1 MSKEIGSQGEVVVAK
16 FLEDK
21 NYKILAKNF
30 RSLRGE
36 IDIIALSE
44 DRLRFIEVK
53 TMLHLDIE
61 NISLLI
67 NNKKQAKI
75 IQTAKQFIA
84 DNRKYSEMN
93 MSFDVAV
100 LKTNPFWKVE
110 PEIVYIENVFG
121 DMDA

>member
-1 MSKEIGSQGEVVVAK
+1 MSKEIGSQGEAIVAK

-21 NYKILAKNF
+21 NCKILAKNF

-36 IDIIALSE
+36 IDIIALSK

-53 TMLHLDIE
+53 TMLHFDIE
-61 NISLLI
+61 NISFLI

-84 DNRKYSEMN
+84 DNRKYNEMN
-93 MSFDVAV
+93 MSFDVAI

-121 DMDA
+121 DMDV